1 VLIKN
6 SYGRVSFIRR
16 DTKDAILEQH
26 GWMKDSAL
34 GHLSFYYL
42 HNPVIES
49 LEQEVI
55 EKAVFQYDIVEA
67 SHLGL
72 HIVNSRVAEDDSGN
86 WLEIFTNFQSC
97 ALIKTDL
104 KPVFIL
110 S

>member
-1 VLIKN
+1 
-6 SYGRVSFIRR
+6 
-16 DTKDAILEQH
+16 
-26 GWMKDSAL
+26 MKDSAL

-49 LEQEVI
+49 LEQKII

-97 ALIKTDL
+97 ALIKTVI
-104 KPVFIL
+104 P
-110 S
+110 